1 MDARVKKDKQLE
13 KFKKLI
19 WTPSNISSFLNV
31 RPFSPGGFFTFL
43 VTLAHDVSSACTSFK
58 SPTYIYL
65 RCGKKKPKSRSNKL
79 YVNLLF

>member
-1 MDARVKKDKQLE
+1 MDAQVKKDKQLE

-43 VTLAHDVSSACTSFK
+43 VALAHGAPGAGGC
-58 SPTYIYL
+58 I
-65 RCGKKKPKSRSNKL
+65 L
-79 YVNLLF
+79 YPPYY